1 MEKYFRENQ
10 SALFPLFDPKKV
22 SVYYFTD
29 EVPAERMV
37 ATRKPLGL
45 DTKIENI
52 TDSGIRDIL
61 TRHLE
66 RYGGKR
72 EEAFSPEG
80 LEYLNSHLP
89 ELNNGR
95 PHQPIRRVRT
105 MEIQGAKFAVG
116 TRGRKKD
123 KYVEADKGTNLF
135 FAVYL
140 DENGKRTYDTLP
152 LNLVIE
158 RQKQKLPPVPE
169 RNDNGAR
176 LLFTLSPNDLVYVP
190 TPDEIGTPL
199 DVQQLQRDRIY
210 KMVSSSGPQCFF
222 IPAFVANPILQNTEL
237 GSNNKA
243 ERCWTGEMIKEICLP
258 LRVDRTGQLHFR

>member
-37 ATRKPLGL
+37 ATRKPLGP

-95 PHQPIRRVRT
+95 PHQPIRRVRI
-105 MEIQGAKFAVG
+105 MEAQGTKFTVG
-116 TRGRKKD
+116 NRGNKKD
-123 KYVEADKGTNLF
+123 KFVATEKGTNLY

-140 DENGKRTYDTLP
+140 DKNGKRTYETPPFNQL
-152 LNLVIE
+152 IE
-158 RQKQKLPPVPE
+158 RKKQGLPPVAE
-169 RNDNGAR
+169 ENEAGDR

-190 TPDEIGTPL
+190 TPDEIGIPL
-199 DVQQLQRDRIY
+199 NVQEIHRDRIY
-210 KMVSSSGPQCFF
+210 KMVKASQKRCYF
-222 IPAFVANPILQNTEL
+222 IPASIATPIIDNYEL
-237 GSNNKA
+237 GNNNLA
-243 ERCWTGEMIKEICLP
+243 ERSWTDEKIQEICLP